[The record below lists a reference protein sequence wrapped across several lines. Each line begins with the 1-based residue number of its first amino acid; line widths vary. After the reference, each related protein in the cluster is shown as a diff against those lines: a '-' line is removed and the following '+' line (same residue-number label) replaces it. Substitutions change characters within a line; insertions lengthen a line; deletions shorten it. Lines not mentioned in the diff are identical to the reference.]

1 MDAEYNLLVVDD
13 EPVIAESIQRLLST
27 GLGIP
32 VEVFCA
38 YRGKRALEVL
48 ESNRIDLMVSDINMP
63 DMNGLDLLEQVNRRW
78 PACKTIFLTGY
89 PEFTYAYQAFQ
100 RHAVGYILKTDED
113 QVLLDSVQAALD
125 QLKAQLRAASYAP
138 LERSREDLAHIQRLF
153 DAALGAQK
161 SALLADV
168 LPLMGFT
175 QPCERL
181 VFLLSM
187 VPGLQADTDD
197 ALLEAA
203 ALRHLPGLVR
213 LAPVSHPL
221 PEATLWLGQFE
232 ERPSQVYLNGMLEPL
247 QVAFSAAS
255 DTNVSFLVGYPGAD
269 GEKTAQLHQQLIRHA
284 RAKRPDADTPP
295 FVYTLSENTPDTPVS
310 GLLQF
315 IEAYVAEHIREDVS
329 IAQLSLATGYNADY
343 LARLYRQHSGQ
354 PLGRYL
360 AERRLDYIRS
370 LMEQPEL
377 SLDMISQMSGF
388 SSRSYFNRFI
398 KRETMLT
405 PQRLQA
411 LIQHAAPTPEDDC

>member
-1 MDAEYNLLVVDD
+1 M
-13 EPVIAESIQRLLST
+13 
-27 GLGIP
+27 
-32 VEVFCA
+32 
-38 YRGKRALEVL
+38 
-48 ESNRIDLMVSDINMP
+48 
-63 DMNGLDLLEQVNRRW
+63 NRRW

-255 DTNVSFLVGYPGAD
+255 DKNVSFLVGYPGAD

-284 RAKRPDADTPP
+284 RAKRPDPDTPP

-315 IEAYVAEHIREDVS
+315 IDAYVAEHIREDVS

>member
-125 QLKAQLRAASYAP
+125 QLKAQLRTASYAP

-203 ALRHLPGLVR
+203 A
-213 LAPVSHPL
+213 
-221 PEATLWLGQFE
+221 
-232 ERPSQVYLNGMLEPL
+232 
-247 QVAFSAAS
+247 
-255 DTNVSFLVGYPGAD
+255 
-269 GEKTAQLHQQLIRHA
+269 
-284 RAKRPDADTPP
+284 
-295 FVYTLSENTPDTPVS
+295 
-310 GLLQF
+310 
-315 IEAYVAEHIREDVS
+315 
-329 IAQLSLATGYNADY
+329 
-343 LARLYRQHSGQ
+343 
-354 PLGRYL
+354 
-360 AERRLDYIRS
+360 
-370 LMEQPEL
+370 
-377 SLDMISQMSGF
+377 
-388 SSRSYFNRFI
+388 
-398 KRETMLT
+398 
-405 PQRLQA
+405 
-411 LIQHAAPTPEDDC
+411 

>member
-255 DTNVSFLVGYPGAD
+255 DKNVSFIVGYPGAD
-269 GEKTAQLHQQLIRHA
+269 GEKMPRPQRGKLRLTARQRETGKRLLPMMLWLICFMPGMPCDYYGDEAGMEGATDPYNRAPFPWGHEDAQLQQFFAETLKRYRASAALTGGALEIEAPDDDALCVRRTLDGKSETLLLNRTSHA
-284 RAKRPDADTPP
+284 RRVTAFGKSASVAAKGWA
-295 FVYTLSENTPDTPVS
+295 
-310 GLLQF
+310 
-315 IEAYVAEHIREDVS
+315 
-329 IAQLSLATGYNADY
+329 
-343 LARLYRQHSGQ
+343 
-354 PLGRYL
+354 
-360 AERRLDYIRS
+360 
-370 LMEQPEL
+370 
-377 SLDMISQMSGF
+377 IS
-388 SSRSYFNRFI
+388 N
-398 KRETMLT
+398 
-405 PQRLQA
+405 
-411 LIQHAAPTPEDDC
+411 